1 MRRLAQLLAFAA
13 LSIVPLVAQ
22 AQAKNPATS
31 DDLLT
36 RPIALVV
43 ALALVAIL
51 PFAFMTVTA
60 FVKISTVLQ
69 IVRGAIGAQGVPSNT
84 LVMALA
90 GALTLLAMA
99 PVGTRIA
106 DRAEPLW
113 KGEAVQDTPVLVA
126 GVFKAAVEPLRDF
139 MRANASE
146 REKKRFFELA
156 KKARPEA
163 ERDRVAQ
170 DDLVV
175 LIPSFMV
182 TELLEAFA
190 LGFAL
195 YLPFLVIDLVVGNV
209 LLSLGMQMMNPT
221 QVSLPFK
228 LLLFVAIDGW
238 GLLAQ
243 ALVTGYATSCP
254 MTNPYEA
261 PTDDE
266 PASSE
271 LGSELPPF
279 FPVGITKL
287 WVMSIA
293 TMGFYLIYWFERQWR
308 YTQARTRQSM
318 MPFWRGVF
326 SIFFVHRLFREIVAY
341 AHDRRVEVLMNPNS
355 SATMFVALSVG
366 SRLVRRLGGAM
377 GAPGLVGILSLVMF
391 AASISPIAMAQR
403 EINQILESES
413 REFNMNTQLSAA
425 NIIVIVLIGGFIL
438 YTFSFI
444 LGAR

>member
-1 MRRLAQLLAFAA
+1 MRRLTQLLSFMA
-13 LSIVPLVAQ
+13 LWLVPLMAQ

-84 LVMALA
+84 LVMALS

-99 PVGTRIA
+99 PVGSRIA

-113 KGEAVQDTPVLVA
+113 QGEAVQDTPVLVA

-156 KKARPEA
+156 KTARPEA
-163 ERDRVAQ
+163 ERAQVGQ

-243 ALVTGYATSCP
+243 ALVTGYATS
-254 MTNPYEA
+254 
-261 PTDDE
+261 
-266 PASSE
+266 
-271 LGSELPPF
+271 
-279 FPVGITKL
+279 
-287 WVMSIA
+287 
-293 TMGFYLIYWFERQWR
+293 
-308 YTQARTRQSM
+308 
-318 MPFWRGVF
+318 
-326 SIFFVHRLFREIVAY
+326 
-341 AHDRRVEVLMNPNS
+341 
-355 SATMFVALSVG
+355 
-366 SRLVRRLGGAM
+366 
-377 GAPGLVGILSLVMF
+377 
-391 AASISPIAMAQR
+391 
-403 EINQILESES
+403 
-413 REFNMNTQLSAA
+413 
-425 NIIVIVLIGGFIL
+425 
-438 YTFSFI
+438 
-444 LGAR
+444 